1 MLYKLDELTEGS
13 AFEQEYDR
21 LILEGKT
28 HVDAVEAAS
37 AIVEELTP
45 KKVLG
50 YALIIKNYRAEIDAL
65 KVHGLAD
72 VRRQRGSEVSRVTL
86 TPLGRKLRDQQK
98 RKAR

>member
-1 MLYKLDELTEGS
+1 MSDAEIIRLDLVRAQRALDKFRATGNRIVAVDTLYGPVPKGLT
-13 AFEQEYDR
+13 A
-21 LILEGKT
+21 
-28 HVDAVEAAS
+28 
-37 AIVEELTP
+37 
-45 KKVLG
+45 
-50 YALIIKNYRAEIDAL
+50 AEIDAL